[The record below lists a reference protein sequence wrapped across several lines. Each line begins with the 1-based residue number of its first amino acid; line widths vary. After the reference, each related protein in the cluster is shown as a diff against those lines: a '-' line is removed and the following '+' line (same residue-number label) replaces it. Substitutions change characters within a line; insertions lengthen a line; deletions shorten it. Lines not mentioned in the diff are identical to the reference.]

1 MKRYFVDADGN
12 YLGSYDDADGD
23 MPADFADAFEVPR
36 KPRPPTV
43 QRFYV
48 DVNGKYLGSFDG
60 LDEEIPADMAGGIQ
74 VPTAPL
80 DGRQIWADG
89 GWLPFTPP
97 PPIAVIYPVN
107 LWERM
112 TKDEADAVGAAMAEQ
127 DLRTRKIFESASS
140 YRSDHELW
148 PLLHQI
154 ATALFGETRAA
165 QILAPSELVPS
176 SAA

>member
-1 MKRYFVDADGN
+1 MKRYFVDAVGN
-12 YLGSYDDADGD
+12 YLGSYDDIDGE
-23 MPADFADAFEVPR
+23 MPEEFADAIEVPS

-48 DVNGKYLGSFDG
+48 DANGRYLGSFDG
-60 LDEEIPADMAGGIQ
+60 LDEEIPTDMAAGIE
-74 VPTAPL
+74 VPTGPL
-80 DGRQIWADG
+80 DGRQIWDDG
-89 GWLPFTPP
+89 KWLPFTPP
-97 PPIAVIYPVN
+97 APVAVIYPVN

-165 QILAPSELVPS
+165 QILAPSEWVRS
-176 SAA
+176 NAA